1 MNKIIQKIVEESGML
16 ICPACEGEGEVDY
29 WCGHDST
36 TACIMCAGKGVVRS
50 LKKQKH
56 IKVCHICKGR
66 GGPGCCK
73 NKGFHEWES
82 YRLYVDRKV
91 DPAAERSH
99 HVYSTKPEVAALE
112 LIDGAYDIVELFKPQ
127 SPSQE
132 VWRTSWLKKARE
144 LGAQPCW

>member
-1 MNKIIQKIVEESGML
+1 MNKIIQKIVEESGIL
-16 ICPACEGEGEVDY
+16 
-29 WCGHDST
+29 
-36 TACIMCAGKGVVRS
+36 
-50 LKKQKH
+50 
-56 IKVCHICKGR
+56 VCRLAK
-66 GGPGCCK
+66 
-73 NKGFHEWES
+73 ES